1 MQGIA
6 CISVR
11 FIGVEMELISVGGG
25 AIRLFY
31 ACLEAC
37 EGDRGLD
44 RF

>member
-1 MQGIA
+1 M
-6 CISVR
+6 SVR

-31 ACLEAC
+31 DACLEAC